1 MVYVFRIVHSY
12 TVKHTYQE
20 IFQNVIIYLDNLFPP
35 TSLRPSQFDSQQIEG

>member
-20 IFQNVIIYLDNLFPP
+20 IFQNVIIFLDDLFQA
-35 TSLRPSQFDSQQIEG
+35 TSLRPSQFDSQQIKG